1 MIATDKSVPSMLDQP
16 FHQTP
21 QPDHVQ
27 ERNVMEM
34 KNDDWEFEL
43 DMMGTTASIELL
55 ERHLDKAPDPK
66 TATAQF
72 LQGYIASHAQIT
84 R

>member
-1 MIATDKSVPSMLDQP
+1 
-16 FHQTP
+16 
-21 QPDHVQ
+21 
-27 ERNVMEM
+27 MEM